1 MFQTYFKIIWISE
14 REIETMTASFTVYI
28 NESGD
33 VGFVF
38 RSDERGG
45 SRWLVLSAAMFR
57 KSNEIG

>member
-1 MFQTYFKIIWISE
+1 
-14 REIETMTASFTVYI
+14 MTASFTVYI